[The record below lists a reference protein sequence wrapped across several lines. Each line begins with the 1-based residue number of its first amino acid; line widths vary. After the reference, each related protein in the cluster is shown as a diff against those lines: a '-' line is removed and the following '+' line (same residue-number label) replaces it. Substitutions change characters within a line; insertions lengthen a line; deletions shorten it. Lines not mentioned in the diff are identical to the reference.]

1 MSRCAR
7 EVNPK
12 GETVWEVTQAD
23 AFEYKLGNMHTAQ
36 RLANGTTVMCCWV
49 SGNNDTKQWPGTV
62 QVLEVTPAKKIVGA
76 LSS

>member
-7 EVNPK
+7 AVNPK
-12 GETVWEVTQAD
+12 GETVWEFTQAD
-23 AFEYKLGNMHTAQ
+23 AFEYNPGNMHTAR
-36 RLANGTTVMCCWV
+36 RLANGNTVMCCWIA
-49 SGNNDTKQWPGTV
+49 GNNDTKQWAGTV